1 MSDGLDLL
9 LNHLRSLFE
18 LREVNVKLRV
28 VEVPLLDWLSNLLEF
43 LYFLSVLF
51 LWCALTVSVN
61 PIHNLVNLLKE
72 FLLGGFIEILFP
84 CSIRIEVVPHLIR
97 IGLKVVSQLFHLED
111 VVVAVHEL
119 VLFFVERLPLVW
131 VKGERLSIEKNI

>member
-1 MSDGLDLL
+1 LDLL

-84 CSIRIEVVPHLIR
+84 GSIRIEVVPHLIR